1 MGFELPQFLTPSLQS
16 LEHGDGGSYVTETEA
31 APGKPT
37 GGGPGEFSGN
47 LFYQT
52 H

>member
-1 MGFELPQFLTPSLQS
+1 MGLELPQSLTPSPQS
-16 LEHGDGGSYVTETEA
+16 QEHGDGGSYVTETEA